1 MKILD
6 PDEKGIGEVAVKGPM
21 VMQGYYNMPEETAE
35 VLSPDGWLK
44 TGDLGWLDDEG
55 YLYLCGR
62 AKNLI
67 VTAGGKNVFPEE
79 IENMFQLYYNEI
91 EQITAAGYQAEE
103 GEEVEALVYP
113 ADELYKKLNMTR
125 GTSEGDA
132 AVQKEIDAIIETVNK
147 KLLPYQRITKT
158 TYLSEPLEMTTTKKV
173 KRFKK

>member
-1 MKILD
+1 MKHRSTLSRSVIRHTL
-6 PDEKGIGEVAVKGPM
+6 
-21 VMQGYYNMPEETAE
+21 ETAE
-35 VLSPDGWLK
+35 VLSSDGWLK
-44 TGDLGWLDDEG
+44 TGGLGWLDDEG

-67 VTAGGKNVFPEE
+67 VTAG
-79 IENMFQLYYNEI
+79 
-91 EQITAAGYQAEE
+91 GYQAEE